1 MNPIYDQEAEAGI
14 LGCFLWEGQTCYQDA
29 IAVGLKP
36 EWFYDLRNK
45 CIFTAIAELEADGK
59 QANVITVKRV
69 LGADLDRE
77 AGGFAYLAGLQN
89 ETPAPSYL
97 PIWAERCRDAM
108 LRRKAAAIASEA
120 LDLAQGSE
128 QGEKTLA
135 GLVAR
140 ANEVLDGAKL
150 KDSAHGPV
158 LANALIETLEK
169 KKALADSG
177 QRSGIVTGLYELDKM
192 TDGLQYGEQFIV
204 GARPSTGKTAFG
216 LSLVSRIAIQDNI
229 PSLIISCEMSKEA
242 LVTRLCSICT
252 GVSLK
257 SLRSGRYFEDEAER
271 IMTFNAKLAQAPL
284 FIFDAISGATGAEV
298 AAIVRQHARQH
309 GVKFVLVD
317 YLQKLKADTR
327 NDKRTYEIADI
338 SGSLRSGA
346 VAAKV
351 AMMTLAQVNRDS
363 EKADK
368 PRPPR
373 LHDLADSGQIERD
386 ADTVGLLHRDKDNPQ
401 NAMLVIAKQRDG
413 ETGPVRLH
421 FNGPLTRF
429 ENEQEGDT
437 GTSY

>member
-1 MNPIYDQEAEAGI
+1 
-14 LGCFLWEGQTCYQDA
+14 
-29 IAVGLKP
+29 
-36 EWFYDLRNK
+36 
-45 CIFTAIAELEADGK
+45 
-59 QANVITVKRV
+59 
-69 LGADLDRE
+69 
-77 AGGFAYLAGLQN
+77 
-89 ETPAPSYL
+89 
-97 PIWAERCRDAM
+97 
-108 LRRKAAAIASEA
+108 
-120 LDLAQGSE
+120 
-128 QGEKTLA
+128 
-135 GLVAR
+135 
-140 ANEVLDGAKL
+140 
-150 KDSAHGPV
+150 
-158 LANALIETLEK
+158 
-169 KKALADSG
+169 
-177 QRSGIVTGLYELDKM
+177 
-192 TDGLQYGEQFIV
+192 
-204 GARPSTGKTAFG
+204 
-216 LSLVSRIAIQDNI
+216 
-229 PSLIISCEMSKEA
+229 
-242 LVTRLCSICT
+242 VTRLCSICT

-437 GTSY
+437 N